1 VQSYPIWRINLET
14 IQFEAIKTALKQ
26 TKDGYGL
33 SLAVHP
39 ADLPDELM
47 RDFVGSRYMVVMV
60 RIGDNEQP
68 VNRELEFPGDYAVKM
83 AGMMCRD
90 PSFWQWVNQK
100 TITPQDI
107 KSEKEC
113 ANWLSDYLNIQS
125 RKELKENEK
134 VREEFN
140 KLRKSFEIWKRS

>member
-1 VQSYPIWRINLET
+1 MQT

-39 ADLPDELM
+39 EDLPEDLM

-68 VNRELEFPGDYAVKM
+68 VNRELEFPGDHAVKM

-90 PSFWQWVNQK
+90 SDFWKWIKLK
-100 TITPQDI
+100 TGADVT
-107 KSEKEC
+107 SEKEC
-113 ANWLSDYLNIQS
+113 AQWLSEFLNIQS
-125 RKELKENEK
+125 RKELKENQE
-134 VREEFN
+134 VREVFN
-140 KLRKSFEIWKRS
+140 KYRKEFETWKKS

>member
-1 VQSYPIWRINLET
+1 MQT

-39 ADLPDELM
+39 DDLPEDLM

-68 VNRELEFPGDYAVKM
+68 VNRELEFPGDHAVKM

-90 PSFWQWVNQK
+90 SEFWKWIKLK
-100 TITPQDI
+100 TGADVT
-107 KSEKEC
+107 SEKEC
-113 ANWLSDYLNIQS
+113 AQWLSDFLNIQS
-125 RKELKENEK
+125 RKELKENQE
-134 VREEFN
+134 VREVFN
-140 KLRKSFEIWKRS
+140 KYRKEFETWKRN

>member
-1 VQSYPIWRINLET
+1 MQT
-14 IQFEAIKTALKQ
+14 IQFEAVKTALKQ

-39 ADLPDELM
+39 DDLPEDLM

-68 VNRELEFPGDYAVKM
+68 VNREIEFPGDHAIKM

-90 PSFWQWVNQK
+90 PEFWRWIFVRTGTK
-100 TITPQDI
+100 IS
-107 KSEKEC
+107 SEKGC
-113 ANWLSDYLNIQS
+113 AEWLSDFLHIQS
-125 RKELKENEK
+125 RKELKDNQE
-134 VREEFN
+134 VREVFN
-140 KLRKSFEIWKRS
+140 KYRKEFELWKRN

>member
-1 VQSYPIWRINLET
+1 MQT

-39 ADLPDELM
+39 EDLPEDLM

-68 VNRELEFPGDYAVKM
+68 VNRELEFPGDHAVKM

-90 PSFWQWVNQK
+90 SDFWKWIKLK
-100 TITPQDI
+100 TGADVT
-107 KSEKEC
+107 SEKEC
-113 ANWLSDYLNIQS
+113 AQWLSEFLNIQS
-125 RKELKENEK
+125 RKELKENQE
-134 VREEFN
+134 VREVFN
-140 KLRKSFEIWKRS
+140 KYRKEFETWKRN

>member
-1 VQSYPIWRINLET
+1 MET
-14 IQFEAIKTALKQ
+14 IKFEAIKTALKQ

-39 ADLPDELM
+39 DDLPEELM

-90 PSFWQWVNQK
+90 RDFWNWVSTK
-100 TITPQDI
+100 TVLPHEIT
-107 KSEKEC
+107 SEKEC
-113 ANWLSDYLNIQS
+113 AEWLADYLNIQS
-125 RKELKENEK
+125 RKELKDNQV
-134 VREEFN
+134 VRDEFN
-140 KLRKSFEIWKRS
+140 KLRKSFEIWKRA

>member
-1 VQSYPIWRINLET
+1 LQT
-14 IQFEAIKTALKQ
+14 IQFEAVKTALKQ

-39 ADLPDELM
+39 DDLPEDLM

-68 VNRELEFPGDYAVKM
+68 VNRELEFPGDHAVKM

-90 PSFWQWVNQK
+90 PEFWKWVSTKSVLPHEVN
-100 TITPQDI
+100 
-107 KSEKEC
+107 SEKEC
-113 ANWLSDYLNIQS
+113 TAWLADYLNIQS
-125 RKELKENEK
+125 RKELKDNQV

>member
-1 VQSYPIWRINLET
+1 MQT

-39 ADLPDELM
+39 DDLPEDLM

-68 VNRELEFPGDYAVKM
+68 VNRELEFPGDHAVKM

-90 PSFWQWVNQK
+90 SDFWKWIKLK
-100 TITPQDI
+100 TGADVT
-107 KSEKEC
+107 SEKEC
-113 ANWLSDYLNIQS
+113 AQWLSEFLNIQS
-125 RKELKENEK
+125 RKELKEDQA
-134 VREEFN
+134 VREVFN
-140 KLRKSFEIWKRS
+140 KYRKEFETWKRN

>member
-1 VQSYPIWRINLET
+1 MQT

-39 ADLPDELM
+39 EDLPEDLM

-68 VNRELEFPGDYAVKM
+68 VNRELEFPGDHAVKM

-90 PSFWQWVNQK
+90 AEFWKW
-100 TITPQDI
+100 I
-107 KSEKEC
+107 KLKAGADVTSEKEC
-113 ANWLSDYLNIQS
+113 AQWLSEFLNIQS
-125 RKELKENEK
+125 RKELKENQE
-134 VREEFN
+134 VREVFN
-140 KLRKSFEIWKRS
+140 KYRKEYELWKRN

>member
-1 VQSYPIWRINLET
+1 MQT

-39 ADLPDELM
+39 DDLPEDLM

-68 VNRELEFPGDYAVKM
+68 VNRELEFPGDHAVKM

-90 PSFWQWVNQK
+90 SDFWKWIKLK
-100 TITPQDI
+100 TGADVT
-107 KSEKEC
+107 SEKEC
-113 ANWLSDYLNIQS
+113 AQWLSEFLNIQS
-125 RKELKENEK
+125 RKELKEDQE
-134 VREEFN
+134 VREVFN
-140 KLRKSFEIWKRS
+140 KYRKEFETWKRS

>member
-1 VQSYPIWRINLET
+1 MQT
-14 IQFEAIKTALKQ
+14 IQFEAVKTALKQ

-39 ADLPDELM
+39 DDLPEDLM

-68 VNRELEFPGDYAVKM
+68 VNREIEFPGDHAVKM

-90 PSFWQWVNQK
+90 PEFWKWIFVRTGK
-100 TITPQDI
+100 EIT
-107 KSEKEC
+107 SEKEC
-113 ANWLSDYLNIQS
+113 TQWLSEFLHIQS
-125 RKELKENEK
+125 RKELKENQE
-134 VREEFN
+134 VREVFN
-140 KLRKSFEIWKRS
+140 KYRKEFETWKRS